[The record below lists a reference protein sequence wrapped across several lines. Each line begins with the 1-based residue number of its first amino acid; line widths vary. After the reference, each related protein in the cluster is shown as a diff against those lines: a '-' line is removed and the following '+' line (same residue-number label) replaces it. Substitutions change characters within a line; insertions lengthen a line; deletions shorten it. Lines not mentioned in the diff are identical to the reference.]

1 MLSGKTILITGS
13 TSGIGRQIALDV
25 ALKNGTPIITGRD
38 KSKIKKVLDDI
49 YLGSKAQPL
58 SFLVDLKDYE
68 HVESMVKG
76 LPNLSGVVINAGKID
91 YSPIKY
97 LKTEQINEMFQVNL
111 FSNIYLIKRLLQE
124 KRLTKNSSILF
135 ISSVSTKKGIPGTA
149 LYSSS
154 KAALSAFAKV
164 LASEV
169 SIKNIKV
176 NIISPG
182 IIETKSVET
191 GLEINK
197 SAILKSYPLGFGETR
212 DVSKLATFLLSDEA
226 KWMTGSDITLDGG
239 YSLI

>member
-1 MLSGKTILITGS
+1 M
-13 TSGIGRQIALDV
+13 
-25 ALKNGTPIITGRD
+25 
-38 KSKIKKVLDDI
+38 
-49 YLGSKAQPL
+49 
-58 SFLVDLKDYE
+58 DLKDYE

-164 LASEV
+164 LA
-169 SIKNIKV
+169 IKNIKV